1 MASFQVIALYKEGH
15 DGLGEEVLS
24 SVADKGGL
32 GVRLLHV
39 AVLRLTKHIYE
50 SEDHARKL
58 AAVKPE
64 LMSRFCQ
71 LQDEA
76 RELRVD
82 CGLKARLPTIIFDCS
97 SSFKLCCLKMLHIDS
112 LLNQACKELF
122 VFLCGVGGLDDDSM
136 QINYECLSLIQ
147 IFLKQEEGGV
157 SQ

>member
-1 MASFQVIALYKEGH
+1 MKLVHILMISMAPLFQVIALYKEGH

-24 SVADKGGL
+24 SVADKGSL

-82 CGLKARLPTIIFDCS
+82 CGLKAGLPSCQL
-97 SSFKLCCLKMLHIDS
+97 FKLLDFSPQSSPKKLH
-112 LLNQACKELF
+112 
-122 VFLCGVGGLDDDSM
+122 G
-136 QINYECLSLIQ
+136 
-147 IFLKQEEGGV
+147 
-157 SQ
+157 

>member
-1 MASFQVIALYKEGH
+1 MQVIALYKEGH

-24 SVADKGGL
+24 SVADKGSL

-82 CGLKARLPTIIFDCS
+82 CGLKAGFPLCQIAQFSHYDYGQIIS
-97 SSFKLCCLKMLHIDS
+97 Y
-112 LLNQACKELF
+112 LF
-122 VFLCGVGGLDDDSM
+122 G
-136 QINYECLSLIQ
+136 NW
-147 IFLKQEEGGV
+147 KP
-157 SQ
+157 

>member
-1 MASFQVIALYKEGH
+1 MIALYKEGH

-82 CGLKARLPTIIFDCS
+82 CGLKARQSIMIFDCS
-97 SSFKLCCLKMLHIDS
+97 SYFKLICLIMILICSHSK
-112 LLNQACKELF
+112 QACKELF